1 MYGWLVGKFR
11 RKRMM
16 QFLAICRVTPHTRIL
31 DVGGYP
37 GTWRGLPIQ
46 ANVLL
51 LNRKVP
57 CFPSMPSAK
66 RDALALPFSDKSFDL
81 VFCNSVI
88 EHVCTAENQYQMARE
103 SEALESD
110 AMFRRPISR
119 SRSSRTLGV
128 RAFSSWSYEPVAI
141 LFPEARSHYIAQLF
155 FLKPLDGPRSP
166 AYCHIRPRTLNSLR
180 VVPFHFTISTVEV
193 GYDDYARREKK
204 LACWSAVQDFA
215 SAVARKRASFGRASA
230 HWRADGL

>member
-1 MYGWLVGKFR
+1 M
-11 RKRMM
+11 
-16 QFLAICRVTPHTRIL
+16 
-31 DVGGYP
+31 
-37 GTWRGLPIQ
+37 
-46 ANVLL
+46 L

-66 RDALALPFSDKSFDL
+66 GDALALPFSDKSFDL

-110 AMFRRPISR
+110 TMFRRPISR
-119 SRSSRTLGV
+119 SRSSRTLCV
-128 RAFSSWSYEPVAI
+128 RAFSSWSYEPVSI

-180 VVPFHFTISTVEV
+180 VVPFHFRFRRSRSGTMIMHVGRRNWLAGAQCKILRAPLQENGHHLVGPRRTGVPTAFDVVE
-193 GYDDYARREKK
+193 
-204 LACWSAVQDFA
+204 LL
-215 SAVARKRASFGRASA
+215 GRTHPGGGKSCL
-230 HWRADGL
+230 WK